1 MKLWWQF
8 RTFLMF
14 TFLTLI
20 LVIFGIFIDMMMAPN
35 TWSNIGI
42 VVGISLL
49 VCFVSYYKSKDMA
62 IRFANARIISEYEN
76 PRLFGI
82 VRDVVDKA
90 GLPMP
95 QIGIAPTT
103 MPNAFATGRNPQNA
117 AVVFTE
123 GILTLLPDDELKGV
137 IAHEISHIKNRD
149 ILVMSIAAALS
160 SIISYISRMAWWSL
174 FLSNKDDRNATTLA
188 IASVAQILVPIA
200 AIIIQLGI
208 SRSRE
213 YFADKTGAEIINNP
227 RALARALARL
237 ENSSMSEN
245 TFSKNSG
252 TSSFVNNYN
261 YAHMWIANPLK
272 RNSIFAAIFSTH
284 PPMQERID
292 RLNKLADQLG
302 L

>member
-1 MKLWWQF
+1 
-8 RTFLMF
+8 
-14 TFLTLI
+14 
-20 LVIFGIFIDMMMAPN
+20 MAPN

-62 IRFANARIISEYEN
+62 LRFSNARIISEYEN

-123 GILTLLPDDELKGV
+123 GILTLLPNDELKGV

>member
-62 IRFANARIISEYEN
+62 LRFSNARIISEYEN

-123 GILTLLPDDELKGV
+123 GILTLLPNDELKGV

>member
-8 RTFLMF
+8 RTLLMF
-14 TFLTLI
+14 VFLTSI
-20 LVIFGIFIDMMMAPN
+20 LVVFGIIVDMVMKPN
-35 TWSNIGI
+35 MWSSTGI

-49 VCFVSYYKSKDMA
+49 VCFASYYKSKDMA
-62 IRFANARIISEYEN
+62 LRFANARIISEHEN
-76 PRLFGI
+76 PRLFCI

-95 QIGIAPTT
+95 QIGISPTT

-123 GILTLLPDDELKGV
+123 GILALLPDDELKGV

-160 SIISYISRMAWWSL
+160 SIISYISRMVWWSL
-174 FLSNKDDRNATTLA
+174 LLSNEDDRNGTSLA

-208 SRSRE
+208 SRGRE
-213 YFADKTGAEIINNP
+213 YFADKTGAEIINDP
-227 RALARALARL
+227 RALARALYRL
-237 ENSSMSEN
+237 ENSSTSEN
-245 TFSKNSG
+245 TFSKNHG
-252 TSSFVNNYN
+252 TSNFVNNYN

-272 RNSIFAAIFSTH
+272 RNSIFATIFSTH